1 MMPVP
6 SGTGEK
12 EIGEPPPPLA
22 GASRH
27 NGPLRGFTIIEL
39 AIVLTIVGIL
49 ATMAFFTYKKVANK
63 ARFTQAKI
71 ALKHLQK
78 METLYF
84 TDQDRYTDNV
94 VLLDIHPV
102 KYDYYDISITL
113 LDNGL
118 NYIGYATGV
127 RAMEGDLWF
136 ITRNGEPTQDNVAKT
151 MF

>member
-1 MMPVP
+1 MTPVP
-6 SGTGEK
+6 PGAGGK
-12 EIGEPPPPLA
+12 EIEEPLTPRA
-22 GASRH
+22 GASNHTSPR
-27 NGPLRGFTIIEL
+27 RGFTIIEL

-49 ATMAFFTYKKVANK
+49 ATMAVFTYKKIVNK

-78 METLYF
+78 TETIYF
-84 TDQDRYTDNV
+84 SDHGRFTDNV
-94 VLLDIHPV
+94 VLLDFNPV
-102 KYDYYDISITL
+102 KYEYYDVSVTL
-113 LDNGL
+113 LDNDL

-136 ITRNGEPTQDNVAKT
+136 ITRDGDPTQDNTAKA